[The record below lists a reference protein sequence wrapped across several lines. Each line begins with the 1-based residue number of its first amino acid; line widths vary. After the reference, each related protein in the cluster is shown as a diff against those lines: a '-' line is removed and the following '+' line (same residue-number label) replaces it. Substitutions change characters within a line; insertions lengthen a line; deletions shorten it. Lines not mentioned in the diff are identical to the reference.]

1 MSSYDHDPKLGPES
15 QTNVLEGHTKR
26 IWKKCNAVK
35 QSSRKAV
42 KNPGALSALSNVC
55 QAIASIMTWA
65 WTCLRRGSLRSYEA
79 QCCRLANTWT
89 IHQRGRQ
96 GLQFIGIRWY
106 QCTCGVSFLVIRRW
120 FAQFLLNSSS
130 QSLLLSFCR
139 TSKRALRQHSKHRMR
154 NVPIGSYRPLTA
166 ARFKLQVDFLEDH
179 AFFARSD
186 RCISGFVVGLRNFS
200 TTDFAAKACWLSMCD
215 SRYHELLDPAGS
227 FTLEWPVCFSCGG
240 RATWKASVW
249 S

>member
-1 MSSYDHDPKLGPES
+1 MKHNVADS
-15 QTNVLEGHTKR
+15 QIHERFTRG
-26 IWKKCNAVK
+26 
-35 QSSRKAV
+35 
-42 KNPGALSALSNVC
+42 VC
-55 QAIASIMTWA
+55 RQA
-65 WTCLRRGSLRSYEA
+65 
-79 QCCRLANTWT
+79 
-89 IHQRGRQ
+89 
-96 GLQFIGIRWY
+96 LQFIGIRWY

-186 RCISGFVVGLRNFS
+186 RCISGFVVGLRIFL
-200 TTDFAAKACWLSMCD
+200 TTDLAGKACWLSMCD

-227 FTLEWPVCFSCGG
+227 FTLE
-240 RATWKASVW
+240 
-249 S
+249 